1 MTIIEIL
8 GRIDSLKH
16 NTYTQVDKISWLSDL
31 DGKVKSMVIDTHE
44 GGEDIPFT
52 GYTSQTPLG
61 TSLLVPAPYDDIY
74 LRWLEAQ
81 INYHNG
87 ETQQYNE
94 AITMFNNAW
103 TRFENWY
110 NRTHMPIGHSIKYF

>member
-8 GRIDSLKH
+8 GRIDSLKR
-16 NTYTQVDKISWLSDL
+16 NTYTQIDKISWLSDL

-52 GYTSQTPLG
+52 GYNAQTSLG